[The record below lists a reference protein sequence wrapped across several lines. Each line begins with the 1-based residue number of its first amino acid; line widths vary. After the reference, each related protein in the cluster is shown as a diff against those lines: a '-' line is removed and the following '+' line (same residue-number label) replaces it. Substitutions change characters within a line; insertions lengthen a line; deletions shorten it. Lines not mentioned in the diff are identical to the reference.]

1 MNGLTNKSMPTINR
15 IIPKIKTNLLRET
28 FPVNDAPM

>member
-15 IIPKIKTNLLRET
+15 MIPKVKTNLFKET
-28 FPVNDAPM
+28 FPVKDAPI